1 MSDGKDNV
9 SLSLTTRLVPQSLS
23 LPQLSL
29 VLVPSG
35 RLEQLLAA
43 ETSIVAL
50 GAARGAPCTP
60 IVEGCSPS
68 PLASSYTTAAA
79 VDFLGAEFVAAA
91 SAPSGRHRN
100 SKGKGARVAEVAP
113 GGVVVEEVEVE
124 EEEVAEGVVAGVLA
138 GVVASVA
145 AVGVAVEAVA
155 AEGVAAAVAAVVA
168 VGVAVAA
175 AVAIGA
181 EALALARDSSSSSV
195 PVRLLRFSSFVS
207 GLLSVGR
214 LGHRC
219 FSRLDDTWREEMGE
233 EVERPRWH
241 ELLRAGVDIFA
252 LNYDAILAA
261 MYALTV
267 SAEGDCYLCVPPDPG
282 VEASALGGPALT
294 RSLPCPAVPS
304 GSLTGLH
311 LPLFSTNLVS
321 NAVLQD

>member
-43 ETSIVAL
+43 ETSIVAV

-91 SAPSGRHRN
+91 SAPSGRHSN

-113 GGVVVEEVEVE
+113 GGVVV
-124 EEEVAEGVVAGVLA
+124 EEVAEGVVAGVLA

-282 VEASALGGPALT
+282 VEASALVLH
-294 RSLPCPAVPS
+294 SHHS
-304 GSLTGLH
+304 LH
-311 LPLFSTNLVS
+311 L
-321 NAVLQD
+321 LQSLRLTPQGAQLLHGRSRARRFRLAH